1 MISVISHETDM
12 PNWAALRTELP
23 EVAAKRLQ
31 GILARLD
38 ASEKQIFALRGMA
51 AMLIEERQ
59 LYRFVVDD
67 EVGDY
72 FQSFDKFLKDVCP
85 NSWSYVRDALRAVKE
100 LKDVPFE
107 DLLQMKRCNIQQLKQ
122 TSSSVRVLPEVI
134 EAAKKLPEKE
144 LVAKLNT
151 EHDQHLETAA
161 PVVMAPKEDV
171 EEFETAL
178 EMVTLID
185 DCHSRA
191 EAIKAIGIRIIQEC
205 AAEYEHL
212 KAREKQA

>member
-1 MISVISHETDM
+1 MRYYTKKTC
-12 PNWAALRTELP
+12 PT
-23 EVAAKRLQ
+23 
-31 GILARLD
+31 G
-38 ASEKQIFALRGMA
+38 
-51 AMLIEERQ
+51 Q
-59 LYRFVVDD
+59 LYRFVVD
-67 EVGDY
+67 EEAGDY

-171 EEFETAL
+171 EEFETAVL
-178 EMVTLID
+178 MVTLID
-185 DCHSRA
+185 DCHSRT

-212 KAREKQA
+212 KAGEQQA

>member
-1 MISVISHETDM
+1 MISVISHETDV
-12 PNWAALRTELP
+12 PNWAALRTEVP

-51 AMLIEERQ
+51 ALLIEERQ
-59 LYRFVVDD
+59 LYRFVVDE

-171 EEFETAL
+171 EEFETAV

>member
-1 MISVISHETDM
+1 
-12 PNWAALRTELP
+12 
-23 EVAAKRLQ
+23 
-31 GILARLD
+31 
-38 ASEKQIFALRGMA
+38 
-51 AMLIEERQ
+51 
-59 LYRFVVDD
+59 
-67 EVGDY
+67 
-72 FQSFDKFLKDVCP
+72 
-85 NSWSYVRDALRAVKE
+85 
-100 LKDVPFE
+100 
-107 DLLQMKRCNIQQLKQ
+107 MKRCNIQQLKQ

-171 EEFETAL
+171 EEFETAV

-212 KAREKQA
+212 KAGEQQA